1 MSCSNMNL
9 ERWRGTLGFQI
20 CSWPFVLLIAL
31 TGPAAPLGAQEPRPV
46 YVRVRLHDHLVDF
59 AQKENRLKE
68 VAERIIQA
76 IQQRGFSPQFCWDLK
91 AVAPSEPQE
100 FPEFVIVVRPEVNQ
114 RNWYMQ
120 VQVRTGAEDASLKEL
135 EPRLLLKP
143 GDIELGNYPAGPAR
157 RERLVEWFLEH
168 FVVPGGS
175 GSLREI
181 LWERVPVGRG
191 HLALKTTPALKPGE
205 GVILLS
211 HKRFWPLGESVFRF
225 VARQQ
230 SQLVKK
236 EPFEGLA
243 GFREVVAAGGTPAKV
258 LLMQFK
264 GQPGD
269 LQDLTEGLV
278 FLKEYRYATS
288 PELLLA
294 DD

>member
-9 ERWRGTLGFQI
+9 DRRRGVPGFWNGF
-20 CSWPFVLLIAL
+20 WPFVLFLAL
-31 TGPAAPLGAQEPRPV
+31 TGPAAPLGAQEPRSV

-59 AQKENRLKE
+59 AQKEIRLKE

-76 IQQRGFSPQFCWDLK
+76 IQQRGFSPQFCWDLQ
-91 AVAPSEPQE
+91 ALAPSDPQE
-100 FPEFVIVVRPEVNQ
+100 FPELVILVRPEVQQ

-143 GDIELGNYPAGPAR
+143 GDIELGNYPAGAAR

-168 FVVPGGS
+168 FVVPTGS
-175 GSLREI
+175 ASLRET

-191 HLALKTTPALKPGE
+191 HLALTTNPALKPGE

-225 VARQQ
+225 VAKQQ

-243 GFREVVAAGGTPAKV
+243 GFREVMAAGGTPDKV

-269 LQDLTEGLV
+269 LQNLTEGLV
-278 FLKEYRYATS
+278 FLKEYRFATP